1 MVPYGLSCQ
10 AMRKCCSNCFPVR
23 EDIHTKI
30 VVKIYLAKKQQYKKQ
45 QYKKQEPTVLLK
57 EIDQFHLP
65 LMK

>member
-30 VVKIYLAKKQQYKKQ
+30 VVKIYLAKKQQLKKAGT
-45 QYKKQEPTVLLK
+45 YC
-57 EIDQFHLP
+57 IA
-65 LMK
+65 